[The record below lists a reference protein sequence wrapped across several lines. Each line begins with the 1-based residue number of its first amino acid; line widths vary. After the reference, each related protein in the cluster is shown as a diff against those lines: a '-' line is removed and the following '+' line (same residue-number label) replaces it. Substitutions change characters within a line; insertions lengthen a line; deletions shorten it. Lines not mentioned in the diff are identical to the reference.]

1 MNAGQAREMARGL
14 IYQLYQ
20 HTTTEA
26 SRLIAD
32 SISGTIDRA
41 QGADGDGSAPA

>member
-14 IYQLYQ
+14 IYQ

-32 SISGTIDRA
+32 SISGMIDRA